1 MAVERCE
8 QKFKIIITAFTFSCS
23 HTHTQVLNSLRR
35 LQRITVLNRS
45 ELNRTH
51 HKAISTFTKDV
62 GVVDVDVGDP
72 GKDEVK
78 ICL

>member
-1 MAVERCE
+1 M
-8 QKFKIIITAFTFSCS
+8 
-23 HTHTQVLNSLRR
+23 
-35 LQRITVLNRS
+35 LNRS

-72 GKDEVK
+72 EKDEVK